1 MDRQEIEATRMLLL
15 SRKEMIWVKTLT
27 LLGSTGSI
35 GRQTLDVVRHAEGR
49 LKIHALAADKSVE
62 LMEEQ
67 ARLFRPAV
75 VVMMDEGAAL
85 ELRGRLRD
93 LPVRVDQGMD
103 GIIASVIAPQVD
115 TVVTALSGRI
125 GLEPTLAAIK
135 AGKVIALANKETL
148 VAGGDLV
155 MSLARKMKCQ
165 VLPVDSEHSAIFQ
178 CLEENPETIEKI
190 ILTASGGPFFG
201 WTREKLV
208 TVTLEKAL
216 CHPNWDMGAKITIDS
231 ATMMN
236 KGLEVIEAHHLFNMD
251 YKAIEVLIHPQSV
264 IHSMVEYRDGSVL
277 AQLGR
282 PDMRLPIQY
291 ALSYPTRWKNPFE
304 RLDFRGKTLTFHE
317 PDLEAFPALAMAY
330 RVGRRGGTLP
340 AVMNAANE
348 VVVAAFLQKKVTY
361 LEIHN
366 IVEKVCS
373 EHQVLDN
380 MELGSIL
387 DADAWARRR
396 AAELIL

>member
-1 MDRQEIEATRMLLL
+1 
-15 SRKEMIWVKTLT
+15 MIFVKMLT
-27 LLGSTGSI
+27 LLGSTGSV
-35 GRQTLDVVRHAEGR
+35 GRQTLDVVRHSEGR
-49 LKIHALAADKSVE
+49 LKIHALVADKSVE

-67 ARLFRPAV
+67 ARFFRPAV
-75 VVMMDEGAAL
+75 VVMMNEAAAL

-93 LPVRVDQGMD
+93 LPIKVEQGMD
-103 GIIASVIAPQVD
+103 GIINSVIDAQVD

-125 GLEPTLAAIK
+125 GLEPTLAALES
-135 AGKVIALANKETL
+135 GKTIALANKETL
-148 VAGGDLV
+148 VAGGELV
-155 MSLARKMKCQ
+155 MSSARKMKCPI
-165 VLPVDSEHSAIFQ
+165 LPVDSEHSAIFQ
-178 CLEENPETIEKI
+178 CLEDNPETIEKI

-201 WTREKLV
+201 WSREKLAR
-208 TVTLEKAL
+208 VTLKEAL
-216 CHPNWDMGAKITIDS
+216 NHPNWDMGAKITIDS

-236 KGLEVIEAHHLFNMD
+236 KGLEVIEAHYLFNMD
-251 YKAIEVLIHPQSV
+251 YDAIEVLIHPQSV

-304 RLDFRGKTLTFHE
+304 RLDLRGKTLTFHE

-348 VVVAAFLQKKVTY
+348 VTVLAFLHKKVSY
-361 LEIHN
+361 LEIQE

-373 EHQVLDN
+373 EHHVLDN
-380 MELGSIL
+380 LDLGNIL
-387 DADAWARRR
+387 DADNWARRR
-396 AAELIL
+396 AAELVAKFDARS

>member
-1 MDRQEIEATRMLLL
+1 
-15 SRKEMIWVKTLT
+15 MIPLKTLT

-35 GRQTLDVVRHAEGR
+35 GRQTLEVVRHAREH
-49 LKIHALAADKSVE
+49 LKIYALVADKSIE
-62 LMEEQ
+62 LIEQQ
-67 ARLFRPAV
+67 ARLFHPEI
-75 VVMMDEGAAL
+75 VVMMDEDAAR

-93 LPVRVDQGMD
+93 LPIKVEQGMA
-103 GIIASVIAPQVD
+103 GIINSVIATQVD

-125 GLEPTLAAIK
+125 GLEPTLAAID
-135 AGKVIALANKETL
+135 AGKTIALANKETL

-155 MSLARKMKCQ
+155 MSTARKMNCPI
-165 VLPVDSEHSAIFQ
+165 LPVDSEHSAIFQ
-178 CLEENPETIEKI
+178 CLEENPDTIEKI

-201 WTREKLV
+201 WTKEQLA

-236 KGLEVIEAHHLFNMD
+236 KGLEVIEAHYLFNMEYD
-251 YKAIEVLIHPQSV
+251 EIEVLIHPQSV
-264 IHSMVEYRDGSVL
+264 VHSMVEYQDGSIL

-282 PDMRLPIQY
+282 PDMRGPIQY
-291 ALSYPTRWKNPFE
+291 ALSYPTRWKNLFE

-317 PDLEAFPALAMAY
+317 PDLEAFPALGMAY

-348 VVVAAFLQKKVTY
+348 IAVLAFLQKKVTY
-361 LEIHN
+361 LGIQG

-373 EHQVLDN
+373 EHDVLDN
-380 MELGSIL
+380 MDLESIL
-387 DADAWARRR
+387 DADTWARRR
-396 AAELIL
+396 AAELVAKFDARIW

>member
-1 MDRQEIEATRMLLL
+1 MR
-15 SRKEMIWVKTLT
+15 TLT

-35 GRQTLDVVRHAEGR
+35 GRQTLDVVRHAKEHLR
-49 LKIHALAADKSVE
+49 VHALVASRSVD

-75 VVMMDEGAAL
+75 VVMMDGAAAH

-93 LPVRVDQGMD
+93 LPIRVDQGMD
-103 GIIASVIAPQVD
+103 GIIDSVIAPQVD

-125 GLEPTLAAIK
+125 GLEPTLAAIET
-135 AGKVIALANKETL
+135 GKTIALANKETL

-155 MSLARKMKCQ
+155 MSSAKKKKCPI
-165 VLPVDSEHSAIFQ
+165 LPVDSEHSAIFQ
-178 CLEENPETIEKI
+178 CLEESMDTIAKI

-201 WTREKLV
+201 WTKEKLA

-216 CHPNWDMGAKITIDS
+216 RHPNWDMGAKITIDS

-236 KGLEVIEAHHLFNMD
+236 KGLEVIEAHHLFNMEYD
-251 YKAIEVLIHPQSV
+251 EIEVLIHPQSV
-264 IHSMVEYRDGSVL
+264 IHSMVEYQDGSVL

-304 RLDFRGKTLTFHE
+304 RLDLRGKTLSFHE
-317 PDLEAFPALAMAY
+317 PDMEAFPALALAY
-330 RVGRRGGTLP
+330 QVGRRGGTLP
-340 AVMNAANE
+340 AVMNASNE
-348 VVVAAFLQKKVTY
+348 VAVSAFLQKRITY
-361 LEIHN
+361 LQILEI
-366 IVEKVCS
+366 VMKVCS
-373 EHQVLDN
+373 EHHVLDS
-380 MELGSIL
+380 MDLGSIL
-387 DADAWARRR
+387 DADTWARRR
-396 AAELIL
+396 TEEHIAKFEARSTMFGSRRTD

>member
-1 MDRQEIEATRMLLL
+1 M
-15 SRKEMIWVKTLT
+15 KTLT

-35 GRQTLDVVRHAEGR
+35 GRQTLDVVRHAREH
-49 LKIHALAADKSVE
+49 LKIHALVADKSIE
-62 LMEEQ
+62 LMEQQ
-67 ARLFRPAV
+67 ARFFQPET
-75 VVMMDEGAAL
+75 VVMMDEGAAR

-93 LPVRVDQGMD
+93 LPIKVDQGMA
-103 GIIASVIAPQVD
+103 GIINSVSASQVD

-125 GLEPTLAAIK
+125 GLEPTLAAIE
-135 AGKVIALANKETL
+135 AGKTIALANKETL

-155 MSLARKMKCQ
+155 MSSARKMKCK

-178 CLEENPETIEKI
+178 CLEENPDTIEKI

-201 WTREKLV
+201 WTKEQLA

-231 ATMMN
+231 ATLMN
-236 KGLEVIEAHHLFNMD
+236 KGLEVIEAHYLFNMEYD
-251 YKAIEVLIHPQSV
+251 EIEILIHPQSV
-264 IHSMVEYRDGSVL
+264 VHSMVEYRDGSVL

-304 RLDFRGKTLTFHE
+304 HLDLRGKTLTFHE
-317 PDLEAFPALAMAY
+317 PDLDAFPALGMAY

-348 VVVAAFLQKKVTY
+348 IAVLAFLQKKVTY
-361 LEIHN
+361 LGIQD

-373 EHQVLDN
+373 EHDVLDN
-380 MELGSIL
+380 MDLGSIL
-387 DADAWARRR
+387 DADTWARRR
-396 AAELIL
+396 AAELIAKFDVRTSYTII

>member
-1 MDRQEIEATRMLLL
+1 M
-15 SRKEMIWVKTLT
+15 KTLT

-35 GRQTLDVVRHAEGR
+35 GRQTLDVVRHSEGR
-49 LKIHALAADKSVE
+49 LKIHALVAATSVE

-67 ARLFRPAV
+67 ARLFHPAV
-75 VVMMDEGAAL
+75 VVMMDEAAAC

-93 LPVRVDQGMD
+93 LSIKVEQGMD
-103 GIIASVIAPQVD
+103 GIINSVIDTQVD

-125 GLEPTLAAIK
+125 GLEPTLAAIE
-135 AGKVIALANKETL
+135 AGKTIALANKETL
-148 VAGGDLV
+148 VAGGELV
-155 MSLARKMKCQ
+155 MSTAKRMKCKI
-165 VLPVDSEHSAIFQ
+165 LPVDSEHSAIFQ
-178 CLEENPETIEKI
+178 CLEENPETIEKL

-201 WTREKLV
+201 WSREKLA
-208 TVTLEKAL
+208 TVTLKEAL
-216 CHPNWDMGAKITIDS
+216 NHPNWDMGAKITIDS

-236 KGLEVIEAHHLFNMD
+236 KGLEVIEAHYLFNMD
-251 YKAIEVLIHPQSV
+251 YDAIEVLIHPQSV
-264 IHSMVEYRDGSVL
+264 IHSMVEYQDGSVL

-304 RLDFRGKTLTFHE
+304 RLDLRGKTLTFHE
-317 PDLEAFPALAMAY
+317 PDLVAFPALAMAY

-348 VVVAAFLQKKVTY
+348 VAVSAFLQKKISY
-361 LEIHN
+361 LGIQD

-380 MELGSIL
+380 LDLGSIL
-387 DADAWARRR
+387 DADTWARCRTT
-396 AAELIL
+396 ELIS

>member
-1 MDRQEIEATRMLLL
+1 M
-15 SRKEMIWVKTLT
+15 KTLT

-35 GRQTLDVVRHAEGR
+35 GRQTLDVVRHAKGN
-49 LKIHALAADKSVE
+49 LKIHALAAAKNVK

-67 ARLFRPAV
+67 ARLFNPAV
-75 VVMMDEGAAL
+75 VVMMDEGAAHD
-85 ELRGRLRD
+85 LRGRLRD
-93 LPVRVDQGMD
+93 LPIKVEQGMD
-103 GIIASVIAPQVD
+103 GIIESVVAHQVD

-125 GLEPTLAAIK
+125 GLEPTLAALE
-135 AGKVIALANKETL
+135 AGKTIALANKETL

-155 MSLARKMKCQ
+155 MSTARKMKCKI
-165 VLPVDSEHSAIFQ
+165 LPVDSEHSAIFQ
-178 CLEENPETIEKI
+178 CLEEDSKTIEKI

-201 WTREKLV
+201 WTKEKLA

-231 ATMMN
+231 STMMN
-236 KGLEVIEAHHLFNMD
+236 KGLEVIEAHHLFNIEYD
-251 YKAIEVLIHPQSV
+251 GIEVLIHPQSV
-264 IHSMVEYRDGSVL
+264 VHSMVEYYDGSVL

-291 ALSYPTRWKNPFE
+291 ALSYPTRWNNPFE
-304 RLDFRGKTLTFHE
+304 RLDLRGKTLTFYE

-330 RVGRRGGTLP
+330 QVGRQGGTLP

-348 VVVAAFLQKKVTY
+348 VAVSAFLQKKVSY
-361 LEIHN
+361 LGIHD

-373 EHQVLDN
+373 EHHVLDN
-380 MELGSIL
+380 MDLGSIL
-387 DADAWARRR
+387 DADTWARRR
-396 AAELIL
+396 AEELIHSQV

>member
-1 MDRQEIEATRMLLL
+1 M
-15 SRKEMIWVKTLT
+15 KTLT

-35 GRQTLDVVRHAEGR
+35 GRQTLDVVHHAEGR
-49 LKIHALAADKSVE
+49 LKIHALAAAKSVQ

-75 VVMMDEGAAL
+75 AVMMDEAAAR

-93 LPVRVDQGMD
+93 LPIRVDQGMD
-103 GIIASVIAPQVD
+103 GIINSVIAPQVD

-125 GLEPTLAAIK
+125 GLEPTLAALK
-135 AGKVIALANKETL
+135 AGKTIALANKETL

-155 MSLARKMKCQ
+155 MATAREMSCSI
-165 VLPVDSEHSAIFQ
+165 LPVDSEHSAIFQ
-178 CLEENPETIEKI
+178 CLEDNPETIKKI

-201 WTREKLV
+201 WSKEKLA

-216 CHPNWDMGAKITIDS
+216 RHPNWDMGAKITIDS

-236 KGLEVIEAHHLFNMD
+236 KGLEVIEAHHLYNMD
-251 YKAIEVLIHPQSV
+251 YNDIEVLIHPQSV
-264 IHSMVEYRDGSVL
+264 IHSMVEYQDGSVL

-304 RLDFRGKTLTFHE
+304 RLDLRGKTLTFHD
-317 PDLEAFPALAMAY
+317 PDLENFPALALAY
-330 RVGRRGGTLP
+330 WAGKRGGTLP

-348 VVVAAFLQKKVTY
+348 AAVSAFLLKRIAY
-361 LEIHN
+361 LEITRV
-366 IVEKVCS
+366 VEKVCS
-373 EHQVLDN
+373 EHQVLDSRDI
-380 MELGSIL
+380 GSIL
-387 DADAWARRR
+387 EADAWARRR
-396 AAELIL
+396 TGELLS